1 MKLKEADNNA
11 LTTLGTKPLLGQLLI
26 ENQVITQ
33 EQLDIALKRQKET
46 GRLLGKT
53 LLELGLISE
62 ESALLPVLAGQLN
75 VDYVNLKSTSILPE
89 VISLIPAQ
97 FAIHYKVIP
106 IKLKKDVLI
115 VATGRPLD
123 IHVLDEI
130 SLVVT
135 HRLKFV
141 LVGEKDV
148 LEAIRTYY
156 GVGAETI
163 EQMMDTA
170 GPVGAKDDEVAN
182 IEDIESEASISKFL
196 NQILLEAYK
205 DNATD
210 IHIEPFVD
218 ELRVRYRIDG
228 VMYDAKVPKNIRH
241 FQDAISSRVKILS
254 NLDIAEKRL
263 PQDGRFKVRVGSVDL
278 DLRVS
283 FLPTPCG
290 ESIVLRI
297 LNTTKL
303 YSLKELGLSDEERDI
318 LKQMTEKP
326 NGIIFLTGPTGS
338 GKTTTLYTCLSRMN
352 TDKHKIITI
361 EDPIEYQLKGIT
373 QVQINPAIGLTFAQ
387 GLRSMLRH
395 DPDIMMVGEVR
406 DMETATTA
414 IQVALTGHLIFSTLH
429 TNDAASGIARLL
441 DMGVESY
448 LITSTVQC
456 LIAQRLVR
464 RVCHQCKKAVHMTA
478 DMIKDFGESALFD
491 AGTVIYEHEGCDAC
505 HGTGYSGREAI
516 YEFLVLNDS
525 IQKLILGRAT
535 ASEIKAKAVASG
547 MKTLRQSGLE
557 KVKQGVTTLQ
567 EVIRVTQDGT

>member
-1 MKLKEADNNA
+1 MEMTNNEIFRA
-11 LTTLGTKPLLGQLLI
+11 PKPKVRPRLGQLLI
-26 ENQVITQ
+26 E
-33 EQLDIALKRQKET
+33 EQLITLEHLETALETQKET
-46 GRLLGKT
+46 KQLLGAV
-53 LLELGLISE
+53 LLGLNFIHE
-62 ESALLPVLAGQLN
+62 ESVLLRVLAGQLN
-75 VDYVNLKSTSILPE
+75 ADHVNLKNMSLPQE
-89 VISLIPAQ
+89 AIASIPAQ

-106 IKLKKDVLI
+106 VKLEKGTLT
-115 VATGRPLD
+115 VATSRPLD
-123 IHVLDEI
+123 IHLYDEV
-130 SLVVT
+130 SLVAT
-135 HRLKFV
+135 HRLKFI
-141 LVGEKDV
+141 LAGDRDI

-163 EQMMDTA
+163 ERMMGKTA
-170 GPVGAKDDEVAN
+170 PVASMDDEIAN
-182 IEDIESEASISKFL
+182 IEDGDSEASISKFL

-205 DNATD
+205 DGATD
-210 IHIEPFVD
+210 IHIEPFAD

-241 FQDAISSRVKILS
+241 FQDAICSRIKILS

-263 PQDGRFKVRVGSVDL
+263 PQDGRFKVRVGSIDL
-278 DLRVS
+278 DMRVS

-290 ESIVLRI
+290 ESIVLRV

-303 YSLKELGLSDEERDI
+303 YSLEELGLSDDDRNI
-318 LKQMTEKP
+318 LEQLTEKP

-352 TDKHKIITI
+352 TDVHKIITI

-373 QVQINPAIGLTFAQ
+373 QIQISPAIGLTFAQ

-429 TNDAASGIARLL
+429 TNDAASGVARLL

-448 LITSTVQC
+448 LITSTVRC

-464 RVCHQCKKAVHMTA
+464 RLCPQCKTAVRLSE
-478 DMIKDFGESALFD
+478 DMLRDFGEQADFEPG
-491 AGTVIYEHEGCDAC
+491 AVIYEHKGCEAC
-505 HGTGYSGREAI
+505 HHTGYSGREAI
-516 YEFLVLNDS
+516 YEFLILNDD

-535 ASEIKAKAVASG
+535 AGEIKAKAVASG
-547 MKTLRQSGLE
+547 MRTLRRSGWE
-557 KVKQGVTTLQ
+557 KILKGVTTLQ
-567 EVIRVTQDGT
+567 EVVRVTQDGT

>member
-1 MKLKEADNNA
+1 MEMTNNEIFRTPNLKVR
-11 LTTLGTKPLLGQLLI
+11 PRLGQLLI
-26 ENQVITQ
+26 E
-33 EQLDIALKRQKET
+33 EQLITLEHLETALETQKET
-46 GRLLGKT
+46 KQLLGAV
-53 LLELGLISE
+53 LLGLNFIHE
-62 ESALLPVLAGQLN
+62 ESVLLRVLAGQLN
-75 VDYVNLKSTSILPE
+75 VDHVNLKNMSLPQE
-89 VISLIPAQ
+89 AIASIPAQ

-106 IKLKKDVLI
+106 VKLEKGTLT
-115 VATGRPLD
+115 VATSCPLD
-123 IHVLDEI
+123 IHLYDEV
-130 SLVVT
+130 SLVAT
-135 HRLKFV
+135 HRLKFI
-141 LVGEKDV
+141 LAGDRDI

-163 EQMMDTA
+163 ERMMGKTA
-170 GPVGAKDDEVAN
+170 PVASMDDEIAN
-182 IEDIESEASISKFL
+182 IEDGDSEASISKFL

-205 DNATD
+205 DGATD
-210 IHIEPFVD
+210 IHIEPFAD

-241 FQDAISSRVKILS
+241 FQDAICSRIKILS

-263 PQDGRFKVRVGSVDL
+263 PQDGRFKVRVGSIDL
-278 DLRVS
+278 DMRVS

-290 ESIVLRI
+290 ESIVLRV

-303 YSLKELGLSDEERDI
+303 YSLEELGLSDDDRNI
-318 LKQMTEKP
+318 LEQLTEKP

-352 TDKHKIITI
+352 TDVHKIITI

-373 QVQINPAIGLTFAQ
+373 QIQISPAIGLTFAQ

-429 TNDAASGIARLL
+429 TNDAASGVARLL

-448 LITSTVQC
+448 LITSTVRC

-464 RVCHQCKKAVHMTA
+464 RLCSQCKTAVRLSE
-478 DMIKDFGESALFD
+478 DMLRDFGEQADFEPG
-491 AGTVIYEHEGCDAC
+491 AVIYEHKGCEAC
-505 HGTGYSGREAI
+505 HHTGYSGREAI
-516 YEFLVLNDS
+516 YEFLILNDD

-535 ASEIKAKAVASG
+535 AGEIKAKAVASG
-547 MKTLRQSGLE
+547 MRTLRRSGWE
-557 KVKQGVTTLQ
+557 KILKGVTTLQ
-567 EVIRVTQDGT
+567 EVVRVTQDGT